1 MILKLEFRL
10 RLSLQ
15 SVQRIVCNMEEKS
28 KTISL
33 VRPNREYFINWW
45 FNFSVSETN
54 NNPLIEITNKS

>member
-1 MILKLEFRL
+1 MVMILKLEFRV
-10 RLSLQ
+10 RLSYNQYNVLF
-15 SVQRIVCNMEEKS
+15 VICAEKS

-54 NNPLIEITNKS
+54 NPLI